1 LYRLYLIES
10 QNKAF
15 SEIQKVKFINI
26 VEYIEKKDLWFID
39 LPDEL
44 DSFDS
49 FILKMK
55 IKNFLKGK
63 NDS

>member
-1 LYRLYLIES
+1 MYRLYLIES